1 MAEKILVTGGAGFV
15 GATLALT
22 LKEASGDRSVI
33 AFDSLKRRGSELALR
48 RLREGGIEFVHGD
61 VRSPEDLEQ
70 IGPIDLLLECSAE
83 PSVQAGYDGGAR
95 QLIHTNLNGTVNCLE
110 LARSCGAG
118 LIFLST
124 SRVHPIEALRSLPL
138 EPAGDRLVIR
148 PGASGTGW
156 SERGISKAFP
166 LEGGRS
172 LYGATKLCSELL
184 IREYVEM
191 YDLRAVIDRCGV
203 IAGPWQMGRIDQ
215 GFFTLWAARHLYG
228 GELAYQ
234 GFGGRGQQV
243 RDVLHVRD
251 LANLVELQCA
261 AIDAH
266 AGRVYAV
273 GGGQSGS
280 VSLCELT
287 RMCEE
292 RSGRRLAIGSRPET
306 HPSDIPYHVT
316 DNRETTEAT
325 GWAPERDAEM
335 TLDDTFEWLERHRS
349 ELEHILS

>member
-1 MAEKILVTGGAGFV
+1 
-15 GATLALT
+15 
-22 LKEASGDRSVI
+22 
-33 AFDSLKRRGSELALR
+33 
-48 RLREGGIEFVHGD
+48 
-61 VRSPEDLEQ
+61 
-70 IGPIDLLLECSAE
+70 
-83 PSVQAGYDGGAR
+83 
-95 QLIHTNLNGTVNCLE
+95 
-110 LARSCGAG
+110 
-118 LIFLST
+118 
-124 SRVHPIEALRSLPL
+124 
-138 EPAGDRLVIR
+138 
-148 PGASGTGW
+148 
-156 SERGISKAFP
+156 
-166 LEGGRS
+166 
-172 LYGATKLCSELL
+172 
-184 IREYVEM
+184 
-191 YDLRAVIDRCGV
+191 
-203 IAGPWQMGRIDQ
+203 
-215 GFFTLWAARHLYG
+215 
-228 GELAYQ
+228 
-234 GFGGRGQQV
+234 V

-325 GWAPERDAEM
+325 GWAPERDAET